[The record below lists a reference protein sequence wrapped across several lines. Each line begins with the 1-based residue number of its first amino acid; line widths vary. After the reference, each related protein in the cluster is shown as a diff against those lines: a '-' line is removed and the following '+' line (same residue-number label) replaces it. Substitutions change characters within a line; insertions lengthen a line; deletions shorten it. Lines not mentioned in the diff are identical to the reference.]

1 MSMTKLWKGLS
12 FCGEK
17 AFVMIQTFCVA
28 ILVSVPI
35 FDIFMK
41 GEPQSELITTAFG
54 IWAIGWIIY
63 LSRNKKEKHT
73 KLDSIPSVE
82 HKDKPQKVNISP
94 PKWKEVLFR
103 FTDNLLA
110 TILGI
115 ALTVSLLLP
124 VWYSFTE

>member
-1 MSMTKLWKGLS
+1 MTKLWKGLS
-12 FCGEK
+12 FCGER

-41 GEPQSELITTAFG
+41 GEPESELITTAFG
-54 IWAIGWIIY
+54 IWVIGWMIY
-63 LSRNKKEKHT
+63 LSRKKEEKLT
-73 KLDSIPSVE
+73 KPEDVASVE
-82 HKDKPQKVNISP
+82 HKTKPQKVNTP
-94 PKWKEVLFR
+94 PSKWKEMFFR

-124 VWYSFTE
+124 VWYSLTE